1 MRFFLV
7 GALLL
12 GLIGCIDR
20 KLFIKTEPAGA
31 DVFVN
36 GKLIGSSPA
45 EIATPWSGTYGIEIR
60 KEGYATV
67 SDKKVIGSKTYE
79 IFPID
84 FFAQVIPI
92 TIKDHRDAVY
102 TLIKMSEDAT
112 PEDQVIKNAE
122 ELRSR
127 VK

>member
-1 MRFFLV
+1 MR
-7 GALLL
+7 LLLFAAAIL

-20 KLFIKTEPAGA
+20 KLFIRTEPPGA

-36 GKLIGSSPA
+36 GKLIGTSPV
-45 EIATPWSGTYGIEIR
+45 ELSTPWSGTYGIEIR
-60 KEGYATV
+60 KEGFATV
-67 SDKKVIGSKTYE
+67 SDRKEIISKVYE
-79 IFPID
+79 IFPFD

-92 TIKDHRDAVY
+92 TINDHREVNY
-102 TLIKMSEDAT
+102 TLIKMSEDQT
-112 PEDQVIKNAE
+112 PEEQVIKNAE